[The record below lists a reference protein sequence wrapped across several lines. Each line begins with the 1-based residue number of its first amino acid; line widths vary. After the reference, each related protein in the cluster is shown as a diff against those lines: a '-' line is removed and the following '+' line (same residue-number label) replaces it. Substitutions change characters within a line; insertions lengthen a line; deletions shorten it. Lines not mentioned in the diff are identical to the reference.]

1 MEDKCGKHGT
11 DPGVRQNSSA
21 VCLLPICTNYLCSH
35 SPIFRFTTLFS
46 TCFTLEDYDLGMCEG
61 AHCGTSGAE
70 LCVQVWIREDLLI
83 IASLGVTGSKSKV
96 RLSVTH
102 TSVIVACDS
111 SAERN
116 LKKCKPY
123 GRSFLKS
130 AGLKIFASAPGAR
143 GDVHHGS
150 PDGFCRKRGLDSD
163 YGTIG
168 LYYWYNFS
176 VCLKATYVLS

>member
-1 MEDKCGKHGT
+1 MAQVEQSSVSRSGS
-11 DPGVRQNSSA
+11 VRISDI
-21 VCLLPICTNYLCSH
+21 P
-35 SPIFRFTTLFS
+35 
-46 TCFTLEDYDLGMCEG
+46 
-61 AHCGTSGAE
+61 
-70 LCVQVWIREDLLI
+70 
-83 IASLGVTGSKSKV
+83 SLRVTGSKSKV

-102 TSVIVACDS
+102 TSVIVVCDS

-150 PDGFCRKRGLDSD
+150 PDGLCRERGLDSVMVRLI
-163 YGTIG
+163 YE
-168 LYYWYNFS
+168 YWYSLMF
-176 VCLKATYVLS
+176 V